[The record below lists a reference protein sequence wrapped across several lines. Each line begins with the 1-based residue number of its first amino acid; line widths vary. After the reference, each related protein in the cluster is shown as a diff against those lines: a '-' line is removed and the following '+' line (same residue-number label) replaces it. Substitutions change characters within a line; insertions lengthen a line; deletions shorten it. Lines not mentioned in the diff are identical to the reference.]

1 MTNGLQT
8 QGQMSSIK
16 VKKFRKKKRGSK
28 LNIMFELSAYFHG
41 QEERCQDGE
50 GLLS

>member
-16 VKKFRKKKRGSK
+16 VKKFRKK
-28 LNIMFELSAYFHG
+28 N
-41 QEERCQDGE
+41 EEA
-50 GLLS
+50 S